1 MLKTIGPGVKNK
13 FLPIGYLN
21 RMQRQQLIKL
31 LTMQHSTTKFL
42 EELAGKKLKVK
53 LEFQRELY
61 TTPDQLEIVRVTRL
75 YLDDPQSP
83 VIYSITSLPKKD
95 LKPKEIED
103 IKDGNIPLGRVF
115 KLTERKG
122 FRKSRITIQTIRD
135 ERMSKRLNV
144 LGTWFFA
151 KEYCLWVG
159 NRRIGNIKEIFNEES
174 FLRIWS

>member
-1 MLKTIGPGVKNK
+1 MLKTIDAGVKNN
-13 FLPIGYLN
+13 FLPIGYLD
-21 RMQRQQLIKL
+21 RMQRHQLIKL

-42 EELAGKKLKVK
+42 EELAGKKLKVN

-61 TTPDQLEIVRVTRL
+61 TTPLQLEIVRVTRL
-75 YLDDPQSP
+75 YLDHPQYP

-103 IKDGNIPLGRVF
+103 IKDGDIPLGRVF
-115 KLTERKG
+115 KLVERKG